1 MQKFT
6 GRLGFWEEAAD
17 LLREVNGAELEQ
29 QRKEVLSSNVSRNDG
44 EEAGKI

>member
-1 MQKFT
+1 MKEFT
-6 GRLGFWEEAAD
+6 GRLRFWEEAED
-17 LLREVNGAELEQ
+17 LLREANGAELEQ